1 MISRVFVYFTANRKT
16 FMWKKILV
24 AALLICVLV
33 GLFVG
38 WRFFMGNT
46 NFSEKS
52 KFFYIRT
59 GHANYQEV
67 SKSFSDSN
75 FIKNP
80 SSFNF
85 LARRMDVWTRL
96 RPGKYEIKKG
106 MSLFD
111 IAKMLRNGTQT
122 PVNLVITKIRT
133 REQLAG
139 MIGRRFESDSLAM
152 IRFMTHPDSLRPYGL
167 DSNTVMTAVFPN
179 TYTYVWNSSPSTIF
193 SKLHAEYK
201 KIWTPEREALARQH
215 GLTPAT
221 AYILASIIEEETNIR
236 EDKGN
241 MASVYM
247 NRMKKGIR
255 LGADPTVKFALKDF
269 SLKRIYEKH
278 TAVESPYNTYRNFG
292 LPPGPIC
299 TPSLETVD
307 EVLHSPSTNYLFFVA
322 KSDFSKRHVFTE
334 TYADHLKYAKEYHKA
349 LDQLLQK
356 KQAAKEDTGE

>member
-1 MISRVFVYFTANRKT
+1 MISRVFVYFTANRKK

-24 AALLICVLV
+24 SALLICIFV
-33 GLFVG
+33 GLVVG
-38 WRFFMGNT
+38 WRFFMSNT
-46 NFSEKS
+46 SFAEKS
-52 KFFYIRT
+52 RFFYIRT
-59 GHANYQEV
+59 GHANYPEV
-67 SKSFSDSN
+67 SKAFSDSA
-75 FIKNP
+75 FVKNP

-85 LARRMDVWTRL
+85 MANRMDVWTKL

-111 IAKMLRNGTQT
+111 IAKMLRNGTQA

-133 REQLAG
+133 KEQLAG
-139 MIGRRFESDSLAM
+139 MVGRRFESDSLQM
-152 IRFMTHPDSLRPYGL
+152 IRFMTQPDSLSAYGL
-167 DSNTVMTAVFPN
+167 DSHTVMTAVFPN
-179 TYTYVWNSSPSTIF
+179 TYTYLWNSTPSIIF
-193 SKLHAEYK
+193 SKLFAEYNK
-201 KIWTPEREALARQH
+201 VWTAERKELASQR
-215 GLTPAT
+215 GLNPAT
-221 AYILASIIEEETNIR
+221 AYILASIIEEETNLK

-247 NRMKKGIR
+247 NRIKKGIK

-269 SLKRIYEKH
+269 GLKRIYEKH
-278 TAVESPYNTYRNFG
+278 TAFESPYNTYRVFG

-307 EVLHSPSTNYLFFVA
+307 EVLHSPNTNYLYFVA

-356 KQAAKEDTGE
+356 KQAAKDDTGD

>member
-1 MISRVFVYFTANRKT
+1 
-16 FMWKKILV
+16 MWKKLVMIL
-24 AALLICVLV
+24 LV
-33 GLFVG
+33 IIILTGIFVG

-59 GHANYQEV
+59 GHANYEEV
-67 SKSFSDSN
+67 YRSLTDSN

-80 SSFNF
+80 SSFNL
-85 LARRMDVWTRL
+85 LANRTEVWNKL

-106 MSLFD
+106 MSLFE
-111 IAKMLRNGTQT
+111 IAKMLRNGQQS

-133 REQLAG
+133 KEQLAG
-139 MIGRRFESDSLAM
+139 MIGKRFECDSTDM
-152 IRFMTHPDSLRPYGL
+152 IRFMTSPDSLQEFKL
-167 DSNTVMTAVFPN
+167 DSNIVMTAVFPN
-179 TYTYVWNSSPSTIF
+179 TYTYVWNSTPSVVF
-193 SKLHAEYK
+193 SKLYAEHK
-201 KIWTPEREALARQH
+201 KIWTEERVELARKH

-221 AYILASIIEEETNIR
+221 AYVLASIIEEETNVK

-241 MASVYM
+241 MTSVYL
-247 NRMKKGIR
+247 NRISKGIR

-278 TAVESPYNTYRNFG
+278 TAIESPYNTYRNFG

-299 TPSLETVD
+299 TPSLETID
-307 EVLHSPSTNYLFFVA
+307 EVIHAPATNYLYFVA
-322 KSDFSKRHVFTE
+322 KSDFSQRHVFTE
-334 TYADHLKYAKEYHKA
+334 SYAEHLKYAKEYHKA

>member
-1 MISRVFVYFTANRKT
+1 
-16 FMWKKILV
+16 MWKKIV
-24 AALLICVLV
+24 IITLLLCLFV
-33 GLFVG
+33 GLFTG
-38 WRFFMGNT
+38 WRFFMSNT

-52 KFFYIRT
+52 KYFYIRT

-67 SKSFSDSN
+67 YHSLKDSN
-75 FIKNP
+75 FIRNP
-80 SSFNF
+80 SAFN
-85 LARRMDVWTRL
+85 LIANRMEVWKKL

-106 MSLFD
+106 MSLYE
-111 IAKMLRNGTQT
+111 IAKMLRNGKQS
-122 PVNLVITKIRT
+122 PVNLTITKIRT

-139 MIGRRFESDSLAM
+139 MIGRRFESDSAAM
-152 IRFMTHPDSLRPYGL
+152 IRFMTSPDSLKAFGL

-179 TYTYVWNSSPSTIF
+179 TYTYLWNSSPSAIF
-193 SKLHAEYK
+193 SKLYVEYK
-201 KIWTPEREALARQH
+201 KIWTPERRQLAQQH
-215 GLTPAT
+215 GLTPAST
-221 AYILASIIEEETNIR
+221 YILASIIEEETNLK

-241 MASVYM
+241 MASVYL
-247 NRMKKGIR
+247 NRMNKGIK

-299 TPSLETVD
+299 TPTLETVD

-322 KSDFSKRHVFTE
+322 KSDFSQRHVFTE

-349 LDQLLQK
+349 LDLLLQK

>member
-1 MISRVFVYFTANRKT
+1 
-16 FMWKKILV
+16 MWKKI
-24 AALLICVLV
+24 ALSILFICVFV
-33 GLFVG
+33 GLFIG
-38 WRFFMGNT
+38 WRFFMSNT

-52 KFFYIRT
+52 KFLYIRT
-59 GHANYQEV
+59 GHANYEEV
-67 SKSFSDSN
+67 YRSLSDSN

-85 LARRMDVWTRL
+85 LANRMGVWNKL

-111 IAKMLRNGTQT
+111 IGKMLRNGRQS
-122 PVNLVITKIRT
+122 PVNLIITKLRT
-133 REQLAG
+133 MEQLAG
-139 MIGRRFESDSLAM
+139 MVGRKFECDSLAM
-152 IRFMTHPDSLRPYGL
+152 VKFMTDLDSLKKFGL
-167 DSNTVMTAVFPN
+167 DSHTVMTAVLPN
-179 TYTYVWNSSPSTIF
+179 TYTYLWNSTPSIIF
-193 SKLHAEYK
+193 SKLYAEYK
-201 KIWTPEREALARQH
+201 KIWTPERKRLAQQH
-215 GLTPAT
+215 GLTPTT
-221 AYILASIIEEETNIR
+221 AYILASIIEEETTAK

-247 NRMKKGIR
+247 NRINKGIR

-299 TPSLETVD
+299 TPSLETID
-307 EVLHSPSTNYLFFVA
+307 EVINSPSTNYLFFVA
-322 KSDFSKRHVFTE
+322 KSDFSQRHVFTE
-334 TYADHLKYAKEYHKA
+334 SYAEHLKYAKEYHKA

>member
-1 MISRVFVYFTANRKT
+1 ML
-16 FMWKKILV
+16 KKIVV
-24 AALLICVLV
+24 AALLLGGLV
-33 GLFVG
+33 GIFIG
-38 WRFFMGNT
+38 WRFFVSNT

-59 GHANYQEV
+59 GHANYEEV
-67 SKSFSDSN
+67 SQSFIDSN
-75 FIKNP
+75 FVNNP
-80 SSFNF
+80 GSFGFIAN
-85 LARRMDVWTRL
+85 RMDVWKKL
-96 RPGKYEIKKG
+96 RPGKYEIKNG

-111 IAKMLRNGTQT
+111 IAKILKNGTQS
-122 PVNLVITKIRT
+122 PVNLTITKIRT
-133 REQLAG
+133 KEQLAA
-139 MIGRRFESDSLAM
+139 MVGRRFECDSSDM
-152 IRFMTHPDSLRPYGL
+152 IQFMTTPDSLKEFDL
-167 DSNTVMTAVFPN
+167 DTNTVMTAVFPN
-179 TYTYVWNSSPSTIF
+179 TYTYLWNSTPSIIF
-193 SKLHAEYK
+193 SKLHKEYQ
-201 KIWTPEREALARQH
+201 KIWTPERNRLAQQH
-215 GLTPAT
+215 ELTPAQ
-221 AYILASIIEEETNIR
+221 AYILASIIEEETNLK

-247 NRMKKGIR
+247 NRINKGIR

-299 TPSLETVD
+299 TPTLETLD
-307 EVLHSPSTNYLFFVA
+307 EVLSSPSTNYLFFVA

>member
-1 MISRVFVYFTANRKT
+1 ML
-16 FMWKKILV
+16 KKIV
-24 AALLICVLV
+24 FSALFIGLLV
-33 GLFVG
+33 GLFIG
-38 WRFFMGNT
+38 WRFFMSNT

-59 GHANYQEV
+59 GHANYEEV

-75 FIKNP
+75 FIRNS
-80 SSFNF
+80 SSFDF
-85 LARRMDVWTRL
+85 LANRMEVWNKL

-106 MSLFD
+106 MSLFE
-111 IAKMLRNGTQT
+111 IAKMLRNGKQS

-133 REQLAG
+133 KEQLAG
-139 MIGRRFESDSLAM
+139 TVGRKFESDSLTM
-152 IRFMTHPDSLRPYGL
+152 IHFMTNHDSLNEYGL
-167 DSNTVMTAVFPN
+167 DSNTVMTAIFPN
-179 TYTYVWNSSPSTIF
+179 TYTYVWNSTPTVIF
-193 SKLHAEYK
+193 SKLYAEYK
-201 KIWTPEREALARQH
+201 KVWTPERKQLAQQH
-215 GLTPAT
+215 GLNPTT
-221 AYILASIIEEETNIR
+221 AYILASIIEEETNVK

-247 NRMKKGIR
+247 NRINKGIR

-278 TAVESPYNTYRNFG
+278 TAIESPYNTYRIFG

-307 EVLHSPSTNYLFFVA
+307 EVIKSPSTNYLFFVA
-322 KSDFSKRHVFTE
+322 KSDFSQRHVFSE

>member
-1 MISRVFVYFTANRKT
+1 
-16 FMWKKILV
+16 MWKKVVLSVLFIGLV
-24 AALLICVLV
+24 I
-33 GLFVG
+33 GLFIG

-67 SKSFSDSN
+67 YRSFSDSN
-75 FIKNP
+75 FIRNP
-80 SSFNF
+80 SSFDF
-85 LARRMDVWTRL
+85 LANRMEVWNKL

-106 MSLFD
+106 MSLFE
-111 IAKMLRNGTQT
+111 IAKMLRNGKQS
-122 PVNLVITKIRT
+122 PVNLVITKLRT
-133 REQLAG
+133 KEQLAG
-139 MIGRRFESDSLAM
+139 MIGRRFESDSSEV
-152 IRFMTHPDSLRPYGL
+152 IRFMTDPDSLRKYDL
-167 DSNTVMTAVFPN
+167 DSHTVMTAVFPN
-179 TYTYVWNSSPSTIF
+179 TYTYMWNSTPSVIF
-193 SKLHAEYK
+193 SKLYAEYK
-201 KIWTPEREALARQH
+201 KIWTPERKQLAEQR
-215 GLTPAT
+215 GLNPTT
-221 AYILASIIEEETNIR
+221 AYILASIIEEETNIK

-247 NRMKKGIR
+247 NRINKGIR

-278 TAVESPYNTYRNFG
+278 TAVESPYNTYRIFG

-307 EVLHSPSTNYLFFVA
+307 EVINSPSTNYLFFVA

-349 LDQLLQK
+349 LDQLMQK

>member
-1 MISRVFVYFTANRKT
+1 
-16 FMWKKILV
+16 MWKKIVLISLFAGV
-24 AALLICVLV
+24 LLGLLI
-33 GLFVG
+33 G
-38 WRFFMGNT
+38 WRFFMSNT
-46 NFSEKS
+46 NFEEKS

-67 SKSFSDSN
+67 YQSLIDSN

-85 LARRMDVWTRL
+85 LANRLDVWTKL

-111 IAKMLRNGTQT
+111 IAKTLRNGKQS
-122 PVNLVITKIRT
+122 PVNLTITKIRT

-139 MIGRRFESDSLAM
+139 MVGRRFECDSTSM
-152 IRFMTHPDSLRPYGL
+152 IRFMTNPDSLDEYGL
-167 DSNTVMTAVFPN
+167 DTNTVMTAVFPN
-179 TYTYVWNSSPSTIF
+179 TYTYLWNTTPSNIF
-193 SKLHAEYK
+193 SKLYAEYK
-201 KIWTPEREALARQH
+201 KIWTPERIQLAQER
-215 GLTPAT
+215 GLNPSS
-221 AYILASIIEEETNIR
+221 AYILASIIEEETNLK

-299 TPSLETVD
+299 TPTLETVD

-334 TYADHLKYAKEYHKA
+334 TYADHLRYAKEYHKA
-349 LDQLLQK
+349 LDQLMQK